1 MQVRIINVKEEV
13 IKSAFELA
21 MERISGLPELTPQ
34 EIAEQ
39 KEKQFGPVGEAMAG
53 KYLRGVIRAD
63 EMLHELERYEGEPEQ
78 IILRSLL
85 SRLCGTLQLE
95 GDAAAADKALT
106 VMSRIFPTK
115 QTAVEKAAEKFRALS
130 GRFEQEREKKRAEMK
145 PEAAE
150 RMGITGSAVRYNLDD
165 YGPWMEEI
173 AKLRQACE
181 PQAAAI
187 RNRLLG
193 DLTSE

>member
-1 MQVRIINVKEEV
+1 MKEEV

-39 KEKQFGPVGEAMAG
+39 KEKQYGPVGEAMAG

-63 EMLHELERYEGEPEQ
+63 ELLHELEAYEGEPEQ
-78 IILRSLL
+78 IIVRSLL
-85 SRLCGTLQLE
+85 SRLCATLELE

-106 VMSRIFPTK
+106 AMSRIFSNK
-115 QTAVEKAAEKFRALS
+115 QAAIEKAAEEFRSLS

-145 PEAAE
+145 PETAE
-150 RMGITGSAVRYNLDD
+150 RLGIAGSAVRYNLDD
-165 YGPWMEEI
+165 YRPWMEEI
-173 AKLRQACE
+173 AKLRQAYE

-187 RNRLLG
+187 RGRLLG
-193 DLTSE
+193 DLTSK